1 MTARQRILPV
11 RRNYNQWVNNQ
22 TLEDYAL
29 RFTAKSARRFSSRRI
44 SQTAIGAI
52 SFLALEAVGGAITLS
67 YGTANAFVAILIGSL
82 VLLAVGLPIA
92 RYAMKYGVDIDLLT
106 RGAGFGYIGSTVT
119 SLIYASFT
127 FILFAIE
134 ASIMSSAL
142 EYAFGLP
149 LWIGYIVSALAVI
162 PLVTHGVTLISRFQL
177 LTQPF
182 WIVLNI
188 APFLFIAFSDG
199 AIFGDWLA
207 FSGIDPLTQAPRAPA
222 PGFTSLS
229 LISVGAAASV
239 ILALMAQIGEQ
250 VDFLR
255 FLPPQELTRK
265 RHRFALFLAGPGWV
279 VLGAPKMLAG
289 SFLAVLALSHAV
301 PVDHADEPSRMYA
314 VAFGYMI
321 PSEHMVLLLM
331 AAFVVV
337 SQLKINV
344 MNAYAGS
351 LAWSN
356 FFSRLTHSHP
366 GRVVWLVFNVGIALV
381 LMELGIYEL
390 LEETLGVFS
399 IVAMAWL
406 ATISADLFINKP
418 LGLSPPGIEF
428 KRAHLYDI
436 NPVGTGA
443 MVLATLLGV
452 LVHYGH
458 LGETAAAFATFL
470 AMIAALIL
478 SPLIAWATDG
488 RFYLARKPR
497 AHWQQRDT
505 ITCSICEN
513 PFEPEDMAYC
523 PAYQAPICSLCCSLD
538 ARCHDLCKPH
548 ARITHQG
555 GVVARQILPEGLVQ
569 LLKSRL
575 GRYGTTASLSVTALG
590 LVLWVI
596 YAQAAERFPE
606 AAPVIGQT
614 IALIFFVFAITAGI
628 ASWFLVL
635 AHDTRHVAE
644 EESLRQNALLQR
656 EIDAHRKTDAALQK
670 AKEDAEAA
678 NMAKSRYV
686 VGLSHELR
694 TPLNA
699 VLGYAQV
706 MEQDAALPENR
717 KANIRTIR
725 RSAEHLSGLID
736 GLLDISRIEAGRL
749 QVYSNEVNIH
759 ELLDQLVDMF
769 RMQAEAR
776 GLEFRFHRA
785 PNLPV
790 YVRTD
795 EKRLRQILVNLLSNA
810 IKFTDEGHV
819 TFRVTYRS
827 QVASF
832 TVSDSGPGVPL
843 AEQTKI
849 FEPFGRSEEVK
860 IRRTPG
866 LGLGLTITKLL
877 TETLG
882 GAIALSSA
890 PGEGAS
896 FEVRLMLAA
905 VSRPVKPRSA
915 ARRITGYVGPRRRI
929 AIIDDNPD
937 HRGLLREVLDPLG
950 FELTEAE
957 SGADCLEHLG
967 DTPTDLFL
975 VDILMPGMNG
985 WDLTRALRTAGVDAP
1000 IVMLSAN
1007 IGDTSLR
1014 PEGPELHDDTLS
1026 KPVHFTA
1033 LFDILQKHLR
1043 LIWIESEE
1051 PTTEMPK
1058 APVPAPTLPASPAA
1072 SAQAA
1077 TDQPAEKARGKDA
1090 GFSYPGDA
1098 ALRDLI
1104 SLGEIGYISG
1114 IEARL
1119 TELATDPDNAALVGV
1134 LRQHLSHF
1142 DFASYTRVLE
1152 GLSPHD

>member
-11 RRNYNQWVNNQ
+11 RRKYNQWVNNQ

-29 RFTAKSARRFSSRRI
+29 RFTAKSARRFSSPRI

-82 VLLAVGLPIA
+82 VLLIVGIPIS
-92 RYAMKYGVDIDLLT
+92 RYAIRYGVDIDLLT

-119 SLIYASFT
+119 SLVYASFT

-142 EYAFGLP
+142 DYAFGVP
-149 LWIGYIVSALAVI
+149 LWIGYIISALAVI
-162 PLVTHGVTLISRFQL
+162 PLVTHGITLISKFQL
-177 LTQPF
+177 ITQPF
-182 WIVLNI
+182 WIILNI
-188 APFLFIAFSDG
+188 LPFLFIAHADWSV
-199 AIFGDWLA
+199 FGDWFS
-207 FSGIDPLTQAPRAPA
+207 FSGIDPATQAARQT
-222 PGFTSLS
+222 PGGFSS
-229 LISVGAAASV
+229 VNLISVGAASAV

-255 FLPPQELTRK
+255 FLPAGEVARK
-265 RHRFALFLAGPGWV
+265 RHRLALFLAGPGWV

-289 SFLAVLALSHAV
+289 SFLAVLVLSAGIT
-301 PVDHADEPSRMYA
+301 PDHADEPSRMYA

-321 PSEHMVLLLM
+321 PSEQAALLLM
-331 AAFVVV
+331 TAFVVV

-366 GRVVWLVFNVGIALV
+366 GRVVWLVFNVGIALL
-381 LMELGIYEL
+381 LMELGIYKL

-399 IVAMAWL
+399 IIAMAWL
-406 ATISADLFINKP
+406 SSISADLFINKP

-443 MVLATLLGV
+443 MALAATLGV
-452 LVHYGH
+452 LAHYGQF
-458 LGETAAAFATFL
+458 GAEAAALATFL
-470 AMIAALIL
+470 AMVVAFIAVPAIAL
-478 SPLIAWATDG
+478 ATKG

-497 AHWQQRDT
+497 AHWQNEHT

-538 ARCHDLCKPH
+538 ARCHDLCKPK
-548 ARITHQG
+548 ARLQHQVS
-555 GVVARQILPEGLVQ
+555 VVAEHFLPEKTLAH
-569 LLKSRL
+569 LRTRL
-575 GRYGTTASLSVTALG
+575 GRYAVTAVLSIAAIG
-590 LVLWVI
+590 LVLWII
-596 YAQAAERFPE
+596 YNQAGERFPD
-606 AAPVIGQT
+606 AAAIIGQT
-614 IALIFFVFAITAGI
+614 IALIFFVFAIAAGI
-628 ASWFLVL
+628 AAWFLVL
-635 AHDTRHVAE
+635 AHDTRNVAE
-644 EESLRQNALLQR
+644 EESARQNALLQK
-656 EIDAHRKTDAALQK
+656 EIDAHSKTDAALQK

-706 MEQDAALPENR
+706 LERDDAIPDNR
-717 KANIRTIR
+717 KSNINTIR

-759 ELLDQLVDMF
+759 DFLDQIVEMF
-769 RMQAEAR
+769 KMQA
-776 GLEFRFHRA
+776 RA
-785 PNLPV
+785 KRLDFTYECADNLPR

-810 IKFTDEGHV
+810 IKFTDDGSV
-819 TFRVTYRS
+819 SLKVGYRS

-832 TVSDSGPGVPL
+832 TVTDTGPGIQL
-843 AEQTKI
+843 AEQAKV
-849 FEPFGRSEEVK
+849 FEPFGRGEEVK
-860 IRRTPG
+860 ARQTPG

-882 GAIALSSA
+882 GAIALSSED
-890 PGEGAS
+890 GKGAT

-905 VSRPVKPRSA
+905 VDHPRKSRAPKQK
-915 ARRITGYVGPRRRI
+915 ITGYDGPRKTV
-929 AIIDDNPD
+929 AVVDDNPD
-937 HRGLLREVLDPLG
+937 HRALVREILEPLG
-950 FELTEAE
+950 FIVEAAE
-957 SGADCLEHLG
+957 NGGNCLDRPADRK
-967 DTPTDLFL
+967 PDLYL
-975 VDILMPGMNG
+975 IDILMPGMNG
-985 WDLTRALRTAGVDAP
+985 WELAAALRQRGDTAPV
-1000 IVMLSAN
+1000 IMLSAN
-1007 IGDTSLR
+1007 IGDGALR
-1014 PEGPELHDDTLS
+1014 PSGPDQHDDTLA
-1026 KPVHFTA
+1026 KP
-1033 LFDILQKHLR
+1033 FDLQQLLDKLQKHLDLR
-1043 LIWIESEE
+1043 WLE
-1051 PTTEMPK
+1051 T
-1058 APVPAPTLPASPAA
+1058 APPAA
-1072 SAQAA
+1072 A
-1077 TDQPAEKARGKDA
+1077 DPRPARTAPA
-1090 GFSYPGDA
+1090 GTVAKPVSPSPTH
-1098 ALRDLI
+1098 LRELI
-1104 SLGEIGYISG
+1104 SLGEIGYIHG
-1114 IEARL
+1114 IESKL
-1119 TELATDPDNAALVGV
+1119 TELADNPGHTDLVAALRG
-1134 LRQHLSHF
+1134 HLKQF
-1142 DFASYTRVLE
+1142 DFDSYTKVLE
-1152 GLSPHD
+1152 ELANDD